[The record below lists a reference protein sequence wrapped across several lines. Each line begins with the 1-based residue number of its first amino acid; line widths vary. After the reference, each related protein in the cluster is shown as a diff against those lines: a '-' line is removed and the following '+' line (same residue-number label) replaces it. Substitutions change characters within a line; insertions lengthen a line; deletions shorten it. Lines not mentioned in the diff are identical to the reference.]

1 MDELMKVSIFAPFI
15 LLGANVHLTRM
26 SGEIS
31 NQNIDNEYFISIH
44 LMTYKYDCK
53 KHGGRRLGWAMMS
66 LCIVAATGLQPAWAA
81 EFDPTTGH
89 MTATQQKGIITG
101 RIVDETG
108 EPVVGANIV
117 VKGTTT
123 GTTTDLEGR
132 FSLTVEGPNVTLV
145 VSYVGYE
152 QMELPAVAGS
162 TLNLRLVPD
171 CKMLDDLVVIGYG
184 SKDKKSLTSSISSL
198 KNDDIE
204 RLARSASTVDGML
217 GGAVKG
223 VFSVQSSGAPGAGPL
238 INVRGITSPIPRD
251 KMTKQSNAPL
261 YVIDGMPY
269 FVEDNNLN
277 PLLAI
282 SPYDIES
289 VDILKDASATA
300 IYGSRGANGVVIVK
314 TRNGRKNEKM
324 TIDAGYTLSVGNP
337 IKEYSPLNPT
347 EFRQLQGEIMDG
359 TVRHIRENLGGM
371 MDANMYTVLQSFGKV
386 EATLDEDTYLYKL
399 TAYNGLRDDVFGR
412 ANTNW
417 NDEIT
422 HRNATTQQ
430 YYVSLRGGSAVTNY
444 SVSLNAMDQEGLM
457 KNDRL
462 KHYGGRMAID
472 TEVSKWVKAGAT
484 LSYSGSARHS
494 GNLREGFQEGLT
506 AWRMRPDLPVRDE
519 QGNFMRF
526 DATPLYG
533 VPIMSPNPVA
543 VRDRKN
549 RAVSS
554 QFMGNGYAD
563 VTILEGLK
571 AHAEV
576 NVSVFGQ
583 RDRTFIPSH
592 AQSLIPGVELKAE
605 LGEEYSTTTQTSANV
620 RLDYNRSFGHHN
632 LAALLGVG
640 ADRTHYQLRTLSA
653 SDFFNESDMDNIG
666 SANTYLPIMDAYAR
680 GGLNSTY
687 ARVSYDYAQR
697 YLTEL
702 SLRSD
707 ASSKFGPN
715 NRTAVFP
722 AVSLGW
728 RLGNEQFMAG
738 ACSWLDDLKL
748 RLSWGKT
755 GSTNVDDFSYLR
767 YYSKGGRYGEKPGVW
782 LERNLPNRDIR
793 WEITTEY
800 NGGIDFSLFDHR
812 LYGSIDLY
820 NRTTKG
826 ALVNSPYLAE
836 SGMNSYTSNLI
847 DMSNRGF
854 ELELGGDIVRTA
866 DFTWSTS
873 FNIAS
878 NRNKVL
884 KLNGANLNSQMQDLI
899 VEGEPVGV
907 IKGFRTK
914 GIAKDQ
920 AEIDR
925 LNAQAAAKGY
935 GTYQTSLGV
944 GDYILEDVN
953 GDGRITSDDRTVIGS
968 PLPKFFGGWNHTLT
982 YRNVDLSLFMQFS
995 QGGKAFYSDVGLDL
1009 ESTLGQSIT
1018 RETFGRTWTP
1028 ERREALFPRLV
1039 YGQYSSYN
1047 AKTNDRMIYSTSY
1060 LRMKNITLTYRL
1072 PKAAL
1077 RLVGVQSAS
1086 VFAMVTNLFTLTA
1099 WPGLDP
1105 ELVGSGIHRGQ
1116 GNDADPYPLSRTVS
1130 FGVHLQF

>member
-1 MDELMKVSIFAPFI
+1 
-15 LLGANVHLTRM
+15 
-26 SGEIS
+26 
-31 NQNIDNEYFISIH
+31 
-44 LMTYKYDCK
+44 MTYKNNRRECS
-53 KHGGRRLGWAMMS
+53 GRRLGLALLS
-66 LCIVAATGLQPAWAA
+66 LHLAAAGALLPAEAA
-81 EFDPTTGH
+81 ECGV
-89 MTATQQKGIITG
+89 MTRETAAQQKGFITG
-101 RIVDETG
+101 LVVDETG

-123 GTTTDLEGR
+123 GTTTGLDGR
-132 FSLTVEGPNVTLV
+132 FSLAVDGAHVTLV
-145 VSYVGYE
+145 ISYVGYE
-152 QMELPAVAGS
+152 RMELQAAAGN
-162 TLNLRLVPD
+162 TLDIHLVPD
-171 CKMLDDLVVIGYG
+171 SKMLDDLVVIGYG

-198 KNDDIE
+198 KNNDIE
-204 RLARSASTVDGML
+204 RLAQSASTVDGML

-223 VFSVQSSGAPGAGPL
+223 VLSVQSSGAPGAGPL
-238 INVRGITSPIPRD
+238 INVRGITSPLPRD
-251 KMTKQSNAPL
+251 KMLKQSNAPL

-269 FVEDNNLN
+269 FIEDNSLN

-324 TIDAGYTLSVGNP
+324 TIDAGYTLSIGNP
-337 IKEYSPLNPT
+337 IKEYSPLTPE
-347 EFRQLQGEIMDG
+347 EFRQLQREIMDE
-359 TVRHIRENLGGM
+359 TVRHIRENEGGM
-371 MDANMYTVLQSFGKV
+371 MDETKYRVLQSFGKV
-386 EATLDEDTYLYKL
+386 EATLDETSYLYKL
-399 TAYNGLRDDVFGR
+399 TAYNGIRDDAFGR
-412 ANTNW
+412 TNTNW

-422 HRNATTQQ
+422 HRNAATHQ

-472 TEVSKWVKAGAT
+472 TEISKRVKAGAT
-484 LSYSGSARHS
+484 LSYSGSARNS

-506 AWRMRPDLPVRDE
+506 TWRMRPDLPVRDE
-519 QGNFMRF
+519 QGNYLRF
-526 DATPLYG
+526 DATPFYG

-549 RAVSS
+549 RSVSN

-563 VTILEGLK
+563 VTIIEGLK

-576 NVSVFGQ
+576 NVSIFGQ

-592 AQSLIPGVELKAE
+592 AQSLIPGAELKAE
-605 LGEEYSTTTQTSANV
+605 LNEEYNTTTQTSANL
-620 RLDYNRSFGHHN
+620 RIDYNRSFGQHN
-632 LAALLGVG
+632 LAALLGMG
-640 ADRTHYQLRTLSA
+640 ADRTYHQLRSLSA
-653 SDFFNESDMDNIG
+653 NDFFNESILDNIG
-666 SANTYLPIMDAYAR
+666 SANTYLPITDAYAR

-687 ARVSYDYAQR
+687 ARVSYDYEQR
-697 YLTEL
+697 YLAEL
-702 SLRSD
+702 SVRSD

-715 NRTAVFP
+715 NRTATFP

-728 RLGNEQFMAG
+728 RLCNEKCLAG
-738 ACSWLDDLKL
+738 QRSWLDDLKL

-800 NGGIDFSLFDHR
+800 NGGLDFSFFDHR
-812 LYGSIDLY
+812 LYGSIDVY

-884 KLNGANLNSQMQDLI
+884 RLNGANLNSQMQDLI

-907 IKGFRTK
+907 IKGYRVK
-914 GIAKDQ
+914 GIAKDR
-920 AEIDR
+920 ATIDR
-925 LNAQAAAKGY
+925 LNAQAAAKGH
-935 GTYQTSLGV
+935 GTYQNSLGV

-953 GDGRITSDDRTVIGS
+953 GDGHITSDDRTVIGS
-968 PLPKFFGGWNHTLT
+968 PQPKFFGGWNHTLT
-982 YRNVDLSLFMQFS
+982 YRNVDLSFFMQFS
-995 QGGKAFYSDVGLDL
+995 QGGKALYSDIGLDL
-1009 ESTLGQSIT
+1009 EGTLGQSIT
-1018 RETFGRTWTP
+1018 RETFNRTWTP
-1028 ERREALFPRLV
+1028 ERRDALFPRLV

-1047 AKTNDRMIYSTSY
+1047 SKFNDRMLYSTSY

-1077 RLVGVQSAS
+1077 RVVGAQSAS
-1086 VFAMVTNLFTLTA
+1086 IFGMVTNLFTITS

-1116 GNDADPYPLSRTVS
+1116 GNDTDPYPLSRTVA